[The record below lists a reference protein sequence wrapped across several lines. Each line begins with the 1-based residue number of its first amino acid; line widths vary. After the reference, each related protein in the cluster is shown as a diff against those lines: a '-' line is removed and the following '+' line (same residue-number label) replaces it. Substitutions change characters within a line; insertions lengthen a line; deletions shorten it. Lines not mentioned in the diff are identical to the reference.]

1 MIIKTHTTTE
11 PIVKEGWKYLFVS
24 LLLFMVSLYLDFLPW
39 VGLFLVLIT
48 LYIFRNPERIPAED
62 DKLALLSPI
71 DGKIT
76 NISKVTFENGEEFL
90 RVEIQKKALDTVLLR
105 APTALNIKES
115 RRIHGLFIENTSYLQ
130 KKLGERVILR
140 SKSEFADIVMIIYAG
155 MLNTKLELFKNI
167 GPLRLASRF
176 GFLLDG
182 SIELLLPVDTRIK
195 VSVHSKV
202 KAGESVLGYF
212 SYKS

>member
-1 MIIKTHTTTE
+1 MLIKTHTTTE

-24 LLLFMVSLYLDFLPW
+24 LIVFFITLFFNFLPW
-39 VGLFLVLIT
+39 VGFFIVLAT

-62 DKLALLSPI
+62 DKLALLSPM
-71 DGKIT
+71 DGQIT
-76 NISKVTFENGEEFL
+76 DISKVRFKNGEEFL
-90 RVEIQKKALDTVLLR
+90 KVEIQKRALDTSLLR
-105 APTALNIKES
+105 SPISLNIKKS
-115 RRIHGLFIENTSYLQ
+115 RRIHGLFLESKSPLQ
-130 KKLGERVILR
+130 KKLGERAILQCQG
-140 SKSEFADIVMIIYAG
+140 EYADIVMIIYAG
-155 MLNTKLELFKNI
+155 MLNTKLELFKSV

-195 VSVHSKV
+195 VSLQSSV

-212 SYKS
+212 PYKN